1 MAEETL
7 CLRWNDFHDIA
18 QTSFRDLKNDKDF
31 MDVTLACEDQRVQ
44 AHKVILSACSPFFK
58 RLLKTHTHP
67 QPLVYLRRTKFVNL
81 IAMVDF
87 IYTGEVNILQDHLES
102 FLAFAEE
109 LELKGLGGNS
119 EGDTSR
125 SQNEMFIPKEENG
138 TFLKMDA
145 CSARNIKINDSI
157 LERAVIPTQKRKTA
171 LLVDPAT
178 MATIESMIEQRVG
191 EFSCIKCG
199 YASNRISNV
208 KDHIERKHIEGME
221 YPCTS
226 CDKVFRSSNAIRVHK
241 IQKGC

>member
-1 MAEETL
+1 
-7 CLRWNDFHDIA
+7 
-18 QTSFRDLKNDKDF
+18 
-31 MDVTLACEDQRVQ
+31 
-44 AHKVILSACSPFFK
+44 
-58 RLLKTHTHP
+58 
-67 QPLVYLRRTKFVNL
+67 
-81 IAMVDF
+81 MVDF